1 MNKLITSI
9 VYATLICCVK
19 GQMAQG
25 VHNYSNDTISLS
37 FMLSEGGSEI
47 LWAEV
52 SDKKKNSI
60 VRGKGEWFQPN
71 YRTIDADYDGPLGWY
86 QFSAGGYD
94 YEFEEPSGNNLKFTR
109 SRNGKSEK
117 FNLKKGAIKVEV
129 KKATSKSANDPTGA
143 AHHPTVYK
151 SINEGLKHFDKRTAA
166 CKHEGVVCQLEGWLK
181 DGEAVKIV
189 VRCPSD
195 ENFGFEE
202 YYIENGQPLYVFR
215 VRDML
220 DSETGEVMIKG
231 AENRFY
237 FRGGQLFKWLDCNKD
252 EVSPN
257 DEFFGDE
264 GEAILMNCRKF
275 IKAFNSNGN

>member
-1 MNKLITSI
+1 MNKLIISI

-94 YEFEEPSGNNLKFTR
+94 YEFEEPSGNNLKLTR

-117 FNLKKGAIKVEV
+117 FNLKEGQMKVAA
-129 KKATSKSANDPTGA
+129 KDSRSKSDGKATSDDMAKCKKAVSMEYSVNADYDKLLEKNYTQKMIRLISKSRETDEFGISLYDSDYRTDLQDGRPDSVKIGDVFQESEFVLV
-143 AHHPTVYK
+143 PVDL
-151 SINEGLKHFDKRTAA
+151 SFDKKKYRKLWKFQKEDGRWLI
-166 CKHEGVVCQLEGWLK
+166 CDIISKGHE
-181 DGEAVKIV
+181 I
-189 VRCPSD
+189 
-195 ENFGFEE
+195 EE
-202 YYIENGQPLYVFR
+202 QNGSL
-215 VRDML
+215 
-220 DSETGEVMIKG
+220 
-231 AENRFY
+231 AEF
-237 FRGGQLFKWLDCNKD
+237 LSKL
-252 EVSPN
+252 
-257 DEFFGDE
+257 
-264 GEAILMNCRKF
+264 
-275 IKAFNSNGN
+275 